1 MKDHHRPCDLYTEK
15 DTLWFLWHACQKKN
29 AYLWMNFVLLC
40 SLIFIEHYPFQAP
53 CFSRFHKQKL
63 TIPTLLSQ
71 LCYRKLAIKIYLRRD
86 FPGGRWLYLH
96 FPVQGA
102 KVCFPIREVKSH
114 MAWRPE
120 RQNLKQK
127 QYYNKFNKD
136 FKNGPH

>member
-1 MKDHHRPCDLYTEK
+1 MDADNNGIHLTQ
-15 DTLWFLWHACQKKN
+15 DTRVSIRYIPWHFD
-29 AYLWMNFVLLC
+29 LWMNFVLLC
-40 SLIFIEHYPFQAP
+40 SLFFIEHYPFQAP

-71 LCYRKLAIKIYLRRD
+71 LCYCKLAIKIYLRRD